1 MNPQHTIQ
9 SQSLR
14 PRSLLLTVYGAF
26 IRALGGWVAVRDLV
40 VLFGDL
46 GVEPGTL
53 RAALSRLKAGGTV
66 VPEKRGTVSG
76 YRLSANAESLVAE
89 GEQRMRGQFGRTCTE
104 DGWIVAVFSV
114 PEDQRASRSLLT
126 NRLAWLGYGNM
137 SAGVRIAPA
146 SQLADTKITLERL
159 GLTGY
164 VHLLRAHYDAFQDLT
179 RLVRTWWDLD
189 GMASG
194 YATFLDAALPVLKK
208 WAASPEIDPR
218 GAFVDYVRVR
228 TLWRR
233 LPYLDPGLPDEL
245 YPSGWPRQNASEV
258 FTTLD
263 DLLRA
268 AALRHVQGVTKL

>member
-1 MNPQHTIQ
+1 MNLQHALQ
-9 SQSLR
+9 NQPLR

-26 IRALGGWVAVRDLV
+26 IRGLGGWVAVRDLV

-46 GVEPGTL
+46 GVESGTL
-53 RAALSRLKAGGTV
+53 RAALSRLKAAGTV
-66 VPEKRGTVSG
+66 VPEKRGTVPG
-76 YRLSANAESLVAE
+76 YRLSADAESLVNE
-89 GEQRMRGQFGRTCTE
+89 GEQRMRGQLGRARIE
-104 DGWIVAVFSV
+104 DGWVLAVFSV
-114 PEDQRASRSLLT
+114 PEDQKRSRALLT
-126 NRLAWLGYGNM
+126 HRLAWLGYGHM

-146 SQLADTKITLERL
+146 SQLADTKITLERM

-179 RLVRTWWDLD
+179 GLVRTWWDLD
-189 GMASG
+189 AIALG
-194 YATFLDAALPVLKK
+194 YAVFMDAALPVFKK
-208 WAASPEIDPR
+208 WAVSSEIDPR

-245 YPSGWPRQNASEV
+245 YPSGWPRQNASDV

-263 DLLRA
+263 DMLRT
-268 AALRHVQGVTKL
+268 AALRHVKVVTRL

>member
-1 MNPQHTIQ
+1 MNLQHALQ
-9 SQSLR
+9 SQPPR

-53 RAALSRLKAGGTV
+53 RAALSRLKASGTV
-66 VPEKRGTVSG
+66 VPEKRGTVPG
-76 YRLSANAESLVAE
+76 YRLSGDAESLVIE
-89 GEQRMRGQFGRTCTE
+89 GEQRMRGQLGRTCIE
-104 DGWIVAVFSV
+104 DGWVVAVFSF
-114 PEDQRASRSLLT
+114 PENQRASRVLLIQ
-126 NRLAWLGYGNM
+126 RLAWLGYGHV
-137 SAGVRIAPA
+137 SDGVRIAPA
-146 SQLADTKITLERL
+146 SHLAETKITLERL

-164 VHLLRAHYDAFQDLT
+164 VHLFRTHYDAFQDLT
-179 RLVRTWWDLD
+179 GLVRTWWDLD

-194 YATFLDAALPVLKK
+194 YAIFLDAARPVLKN
-208 WAASPEIDPR
+208 WDASPEIDPR

-245 YPSGWPRQNASEV
+245 YPAGWLRRDASDV
-258 FTTLD
+258 FTSLD

-268 AALRHVQGVTKL
+268 AALRHVKAVIKR